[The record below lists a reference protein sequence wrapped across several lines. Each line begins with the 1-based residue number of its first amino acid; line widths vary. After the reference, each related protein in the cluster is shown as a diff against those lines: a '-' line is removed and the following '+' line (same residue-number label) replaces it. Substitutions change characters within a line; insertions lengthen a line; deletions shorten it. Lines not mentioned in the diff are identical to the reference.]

1 MPSQLT
7 FIQLDQYISS
17 CISSPVTIQ
26 RRIRCC
32 FCLVIASIH
41 YASGPTQEMEAEL
54 AWVVYYRDL
63 LALVTLLR
71 RIVICLGISICTMF
85 GYHQIIRNKHTVIFS
100 LLVVSST
107 VLFIMIN
114 GMGCS
119 SPNVHKSTGPKTDP

>member
-1 MPSQLT
+1 
-7 FIQLDQYISS
+7 
-17 CISSPVTIQ
+17 
-26 RRIRCC
+26 
-32 FCLVIASIH
+32 
-41 YASGPTQEMEAEL
+41 MEAEL

-119 SPNVHKSTGPKTDP
+119 STNVHKSTGPKTDL